1 LPKYFTQKTILLQFH
16 IWYLCN
22 QVFKNLKRSAKLERF
37 SRFTKSV
44 YLQEGAILVGQVVGA
59 KKQVAFQ
66 YLKKQVGKNILKV
79 VSMKMMTTKR
89 YG

>member
-1 LPKYFTQKTILLQFH
+1 M
-16 IWYLCN
+16 
-22 QVFKNLKRSAKLERF
+22 
-37 SRFTKSV
+37 
-44 YLQEGAILVGQVVGA
+44 GQVVGA